1 MIASDD
7 VLAAALDLP
16 TDERARVAHEL
27 LLSLDGDEVGDDL
40 EAGSIAAAW
49 AAEISRRL
57 EEVRNGDV
65 ELIDADEADAYVGQR
80 LAELRR

>member
-1 MIASDD
+1 MIASDE

-16 TDERARVAHEL
+16 TDERARVAHKL
-27 LLSLDGDEVGDDL
+27 LLSLDDDEQGAEEDASSV
-40 EAGSIAAAW
+40 AAAW

-65 ELIDADEADAYVGQR
+65 ELIDADEVDAYVGQR
-80 LAELRR
+80 LDEVRR